1 MSWYFAVL
9 SKYAVFQG
17 RARRKEYWMFVLM
30 NFIVAFVLGFLGS
43 ALGLKVAGGFNLIG
57 LLYAMLVMLPSI
69 AVGVRRLHDIG
80 RSGGWMW
87 IALIPLL
94 GSILL
99 LVWAVLD
106 SEPGQNAYGPNPK
119 TSPA

>member
-9 SKYAVFQG
+9 GKYAVFQG

-80 RSGGWMW
+80 RSGWWMW